1 MKAENQ
7 LLVERTMKFM
17 PWTVQPSD
25 SVAHARALL
34 DEHRINH
41 LPVLLKGNLVGIVS
55 TRDLQASK
63 LPRAHAIKRAL
74 ETRPDRVRV
83 ASVMT
88 TNVHVARP
96 SDMLGDA
103 ADLMR
108 RKHVGALPV
117 VEEGQLR
124 GIITR
129 SDIIGAL
136 PALGAHTTTT
146 PPRLQEPRTRIR
158 AGYHRTQRSQN
169 IYEKSRGNHQAVQ
182 AG

>member
-1 MKAENQ
+1 MKAEKP
-7 LLVERTMKFM
+7 LLVGRAMKFM

-34 DEHRINH
+34 DEYRINH
-41 LPVLLKGNLVGIVS
+41 LPVLSKGKLVGIVR

-63 LPRAHAIKRAL
+63 RSAQAPALKRAL

-88 TNVHVARP
+88 TKVPNARP
-96 SDMLGDA
+96 SDTLADA

-108 RKHVGALPV
+108 RKHVRALPV
-117 VEEGQLR
+117 VEQAHLR

-129 SDIIGAL
+129 SDIVGYL
-136 PALGAHTTTT
+136 SSSRGAH
-146 PPRLQEPRTRIR
+146 P
-158 AGYHRTQRSQN
+158 N
-169 IYEKSRGNHQAVQ
+169 QAR
-182 AG
+182 

>member
-1 MKAENQ
+1 MKAENP

-41 LPVLLKGNLVGIVS
+41 LPVLSKGRLVGIVS

-63 LPRAHAIKRAL
+63 PPRKAPAVRRVL

-83 ASVMT
+83 ASVMR
-88 TNVHVARP
+88 TNVRIAKP
-96 SDMLGDA
+96 SDTLADA
-103 ADLMR
+103 ADLMLR
-108 RKHVGALPV
+108 EHVGALPV
-117 VEEGQLR
+117 MEEAHLR

-129 SDIIGAL
+129 SDIIGASL
-136 PALGAHTTTT
+136 AVRTHTTMKTAK
-146 PPRLQEPRTRIR
+146 LQDRQASIRTDRSAR
-158 AGYHRTQRSQN
+158 RSQS
-169 IYEKSRGNHQAVQ
+169 IYEKS
-182 AG
+182 

>member
-41 LPVLLKGNLVGIVS
+41 LPVLSKGQLVGIVS
-55 TRDLQASK
+55 NRDLQASK
-63 LPRAHAIKRAL
+63 LPRKAPAIKRAL
-74 ETRPDRVRV
+74 KTRPDRVRV

-88 TNVHVARP
+88 TNVRIAKP
-96 SDMLGDA
+96 SDTLTDA
-103 ADLMR
+103 ADLMLR
-108 RKHVGALPV
+108 EHVGALPV
-117 VEEGQLR
+117 MEQAHLR

-129 SDIIGAL
+129 SDIIGA
-136 PALGAHTTTT
+136 
-146 PPRLQEPRTRIR
+146 
-158 AGYHRTQRSQN
+158 SFS
-169 IYEKSRGNHQAVQ
+169 SRDARHNGTCQVTSRQA
-182 AG
+182 